1 VSLQIGWL
9 LVLIL
14 PMVLGL
20 WAQRKVKSTFTKYE
34 AVRPMSGLTGAQA
47 AQAVIDSSGLQ
58 GVTINLIGGRLSDH
72 YNPRSKTLNLSEPVG
87 AASSISALG
96 VAAHE
101 AGHAIQHAQGYHFM
115 KLRQTLVPVARIG
128 SSLWI
133 FAVMGGFLLGIAGL
147 VTVGLV
153 LFSAIVLFQLVTL
166 PVEFDASNRALAAL
180 ENHGMLVG
188 QEVGQAKDV
197 LDAAAWT
204 YVAAFVASLAQLIY
218 FFLLSRR

>member
-1 VSLQIGWL
+1 MSLQIGWL

>member
-72 YNPRSKTLNLSEPVG
+72 YNPRSKSLNLSEPVG